1 MGNFFTPDYKLFDS
15 FSERGKFLMA
25 YRLTLFFSF
34 LFLVLTLLFIG
45 EDPFAL
51 TAYFSAFLLC
61 TSCLIYLLI
70 RKEYKLVFLLYGV
83 VGSVL
88 THYAI
93 NFSMATPH
101 YNDFLWLFVVSFLV
115 FVGLGRIW
123 GLITLS
129 INALAT
135 SYFIFF
141 VHNQHIQVV
150 QPMDTKFAWLAF
162 IELIVVFFVIGFIMY
177 QFLLMQKYSDT
188 KLKKVNFELKTQNEL
203 ILAKNN
209 ENTALVK
216 EVHHRVKNNLQI
228 IISLLRLQQSEMKN
242 QEMQD
247 QFTEAINRIMIM
259 SSIHQRL
266 YAEKELSRVD
276 VKSYVE
282 ELAHDLNS
290 IYNNTHEVNMD
301 IEISYAFADLKTI
314 VPLGLLLNE
323 LISNSLK
330 YAFESADKSII
341 RISLHEKG
349 EKLFLEYSDNG
360 RWKPKGHDNAGFG
373 LDLIQILTE
382 QLNGTHAFHTDESG
396 TRYSFELNKLG

>member
-1 MGNFFTPDYKLFDS
+1 M
-15 FSERGKFLMA
+15 
-25 YRLTLFFSF
+25 
-34 LFLVLTLLFIG
+34 
-45 EDPFAL
+45 
-51 TAYFSAFLLC
+51 
-61 TSCLIYLLI
+61 IYLLV
-70 RKEYKLVFLLYGV
+70 RKEYKFVFLLYGL

-123 GLITLS
+123 GLITLAV
-129 INALAT
+129 NALAT
-135 SYFIFF
+135 FYFIFF
-141 VHNQHIQVV
+141 VHNEHIRVV

-162 IELIVVFFVIGFIMY
+162 LELIVVFFVIGFIMH
-177 QFLLMQKYSDT
+177 QFLMMQKYSDT
-188 KLKKVNFELKTQNEL
+188 KLKKVNFELQTQNEL

-282 ELAHDLNS
+282 ELARDLNS
-290 IYNNTHEVNMD
+290 IYNNTHDVNMN
-301 IEISYAFADLKTI
+301 IEITYAFADLKTI

-330 YAFESADKSII
+330 YAFENTDKSTITI
-341 RISLHEKG
+341 RLLENG

-360 RWKPKGHDNAGFG
+360 RWKQKGSDNAGFG

-382 QLNGTHAFHTDESG
+382 QLNGTHSFHTDESG
-396 TRYSFELNKLG
+396 TQYTFELNKLG